1 MNKLDRFIEIS
12 RYFGSDYERP
22 PKELFREVLADLI
35 GPLELKPS
43 KVINEPVLDRKFLK
57 SPVDGGLGDNIEQ
70 DCVILKDLGDKVL
83 IELLDDY
90 CPGEMDT
97 IYIVDKSILK

>member
-1 MNKLDRFIEIS
+1 MDKLDRFIEIS
-12 RYFGSDYERP
+12 RYFGTDVECP

-35 GPLELKPS
+35 GPLELKPA
-43 KVINEPVLDRKFLK
+43 KVKNKQVDNRGFFK
-57 SPVDGGLGDNIEQ
+57 SPINKSITKESES

-90 CPGEMDT
+90 CLDEMDQ